1 MDTPIRHILH
11 PTDLTPSSE
20 AAFRH
25 ALRLALLTKAKLT
38 VLHVNNEGEDDDW
51 GAFPGVR
58 QQLEQW
64 GLLPKGAGMNDLA
77 RTGLQVRKVSL
88 HESDVTDGCLAYE
101 ERHPADLFVMA
112 TSQREGPLGWP
123 HASVAERVVRAS
135 GRPGLLLPH
144 GVEGWVDAKGNIH
157 MHRVLLPAAPPP
169 APAPPLH
176 TVPQWA
182 SMLGV
187 DRMHATLFH
196 AGPAQGLPL
205 APAPD
210 GVVHW
215 ETVNRDA
222 EVVEGIAAASVG
234 QDMLIMATEGRK
246 GIADSLLGSTTER
259 VLRKVRVPM
268 LVVPTVG

>member
-11 PTDLTPSSE
+11 PTDLTPASV

-25 ALRLALLTKAKLT
+25 ALRLALITKAKLT
-38 VLHVNNEGEDDDW
+38 VLHVNNEDEEDDW

-58 QQLEQW
+58 QHLEQW
-64 GLLPKGAGMNDLA
+64 GVLPKGAGMNDLA
-77 RTGLQVRKVSL
+77 RTGLHVRKVSL
-88 HESDVTDGCLAYE
+88 HDSDVTDGCLAYE

-123 HASVAERVVRAS
+123 HTSVAEHVVRAS

-144 GVEGWVDAKGNIH
+144 GVEGWVDATGGVLLR
-157 MHRVLLPAAPPP
+157 RVLLPTAPPP

-182 SMLGV
+182 TMLGM
-187 DRMHATLFH
+187 DRLHATLFH
-196 AGPAQGLPL
+196 AGRPDALPL
-205 APAPD
+205 TPATD
-210 GVVHW
+210 GTVHW
-215 ETVNRDA
+215 EAVSRDTD
-222 EVVEGIAAASVG
+222 VVDGIASASVG
-234 QDMLIMATEGRK
+234 QDMLIMATEGRR
-246 GIADSLLGSTTER
+246 GIADRVLGSTTER

-268 LVVPTVG
+268 LVVPTAM